1 MVVVVVVAMAGVVVV
16 LGLYVAFGIG
26 GLLIA
31 RSCAHPFGRLVA
43 VGITTMLVSQALVH
57 ASMTLGLL
65 PITGITL
72 PLVSYGGSSLVTTW
86 GMIGVLVGLAMT
98 PSGRK
103 QEERWDFAFGSNP
116 S

>member
-1 MVVVVVVAMAGVVVV
+1 
-16 LGLYVAFGIG
+16 
-26 GLLIA
+26 
-31 RSCAHPFGRLVA
+31 
-43 VGITTMLVSQALVH
+43 MLVSQALVH

-103 QEERWDFAFGSNP
+103 QEERWNFAFGSNP

>member
-1 MVVVVVVAMAGVVVV
+1 MV
-16 LGLYVAFGIG
+16 LGLYGALGIG

-31 RSCAHPFGRLVA
+31 HLCAHPFGRLVA

-103 QEERWDFAFGSNP
+103 QEERWDFAFGTNP